1 MRENDIPANS
11 MHRPEVLNGIA
22 YDEAT
27 GELWITGKR
36 WPKVCWCP
44 VRYSMQFVGEWRMMH
59 RPSCGS

>member
-1 MRENDIPANS
+1 MRENDIPANA

-44 VRYSMQFVGEWRMMH
+44 MRYLMRFVCVEVAHDAPALVR
-59 RPSCGS
+59 